1 MGIKEKIL
9 EDGDELHKFIIL
21 LANANGESIKGR
33 TKLQKMMYLLS
44 DKIEEIKE
52 QSSYDA
58 DNYGPYSEV
67 VDEEERYL
75 EQIGVL
81 TNSPGEIALTET
93 GKEIAQEMSKNED
106 EKILKVLNEYKKFLN
121 DMTGNE
127 LLAYIYSAYPDM
139 TEESVEYE
147 NLKPNIENHILSL
160 IRKQKISS
168 QRAAELLDRSQDYI
182 IKKMKDKRMAVLR

>member
-67 VDEEERYL
+67 VDEEEQYL

-81 TNSPGEIALTET
+81 TSSPGEIALTET
-93 GKEIAQEMSKNED
+93 GKEIAQELSKHED
-106 EKILKVLNEYKKFLN
+106 EKTLKVLNEYKKFLN

-147 NLKPNIENHILSL
+147 NLKPNIENYILSL

-168 QRAAELLDRSQDYI
+168 QRVAELLDRSQDYI